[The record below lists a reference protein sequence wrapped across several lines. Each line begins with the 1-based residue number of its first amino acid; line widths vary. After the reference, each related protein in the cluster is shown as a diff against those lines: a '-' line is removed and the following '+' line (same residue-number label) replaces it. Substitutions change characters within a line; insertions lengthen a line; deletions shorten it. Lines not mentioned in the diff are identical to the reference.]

1 MKETI
6 KLEIPKKSEFISIIR
21 LTTSFVANNV
31 GFNIEEID
39 DLKVVVSEMCIYFIN
54 HLDAAIRPLNIVF
67 QFDNHELTVE
77 IEDLNFGLMAQ
88 EKEDMG
94 IMIIQSLADQFS
106 LDIEKKKILISK
118 RIQ

>member
-31 GFNIEEID
+31 GFNVEEID

-54 HLDAAIRPLNIVF
+54 HLAAATKPLNIVF

-77 IEDLNFGLMAQ
+77 IEDLNSGLMAQ